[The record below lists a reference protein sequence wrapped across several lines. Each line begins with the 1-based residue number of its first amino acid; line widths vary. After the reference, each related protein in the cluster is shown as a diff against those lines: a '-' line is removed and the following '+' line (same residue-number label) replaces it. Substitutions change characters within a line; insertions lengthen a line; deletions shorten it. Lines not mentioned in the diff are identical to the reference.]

1 MTLKLFS
8 IQHSHFADLRDDVF
22 PATLR
27 IWRQETL
34 QLSSSATHFGY
45 VFQGQCGLYRGEYSV
60 PQPFPLQ
67 SGMYFCLPG
76 AGRLDGATSAGFVV
90 TYPNYQGMFNLGG
103 PIEAGGRLAYINGG
117 TNSVLIAPPRLGDP
131 SLHAMYLPAS
141 IEQTLHTHPSYRIG
155 IVVSGTGYVAT
166 PAGTDAI
173 APGDIFLIPA
183 HQEHCFY
190 TGAEGLT
197 AVVFHPDSEAGFSH
211 RDNPMLQRTLVEG
224 VSAAALPHLQTPIL
238 EQ

>member
-8 IQHSHFADLRDDVF
+8 IQNPHFEDLRDDVF

-45 VFQGQCGLYRGEYSV
+45 VFQGQCGLHRGECPV

-67 SGMYFCLPG
+67 PGMYFCLPG

-90 TYPNYQGMFNLGG
+90 TCPDYQGMFSLGG

-117 TNSVLIAPPRLGDP
+117 TNSVLISPPRLGDP
-131 SLHAMYLPAS
+131 SLHAMYLPAN

-155 IVVSGTGYVAT
+155 IVVSGMGHVAI
-166 PAGTDAI
+166 PAGANAI
-173 APGDIFLIPA
+173 APGDIFLIPP
-183 HQEHCFY
+183 HHEHCFY

-211 RDNPMLQRTLVEG
+211 RDNPMLQRTIVEG
-224 VSAAALPHLQTPIL
+224 ISAVALPHLQTPIS
-238 EQ
+238 